1 MTSDDFARWLR
12 AQPSLTG
19 SAPALDTADLP
30 DDPDD
35 LFRAWIT
42 AAADAGV
49 PEPHAATLAT
59 ADADGLPDARTLI
72 LKDVSPRGWA
82 FASTRSSAKGAQLA
96 ANRAAALAFWWQP
109 IVWAV
114 RVRGSV
120 EEATAEESAADL
132 AAFPPRLAP
141 TSTRATGCCGGSDR
155 CTWSSGRA
163 RPTGGTRGSCSTA
176 SARRGRDAAP
186 PAKGRPRRRDRR
198 GSRPH
203 RAARAPCPSWSRDVS
218 ISANAGSSSYDFI
231 FATRKTMSA

>member
-59 ADADGLPDARTLI
+59 VDADSLPDARTLI
-72 LKDVSPRGWA
+72 LKDVSSRGWA

-109 IVWAV
+109 IVRAV

-132 AAFPPRLAP
+132 AAR
-141 TSTRATGCCGGSDR
+141 
-155 CTWSSGRA
+155 
-163 RPTGGTRGSCSTA
+163 
-176 SARRGRDAAP
+176 SA
-186 PAKGRPRRRDRR
+186 
-198 GSRPH
+198 
-203 RAARAPCPSWSRDVS
+203 AARADVDPGDWVLWRIRPVHVEFWQGS
-218 ISANAGSSSYDFI
+218 PDRRHARILFDRVGETWTRRGAAGER
-231 FATRKTMSA
+231 ATPPA

>member
-49 PEPHAATLAT
+49 PEPHAAMLAT
-59 ADADGLPDARTLI
+59 VDGDGLPDARTLI

-109 IVWAV
+109 IVRAV

-132 AAFPPRLAP
+132 AARSAAA
-141 TSTRATGCCGGSDR
+141 RADVDPGDWVLWRIRPVHVEFWQGSPDR
-155 CTWSSGRA
+155 RHARILFDRVGETW
-163 RPTGGTRGSCSTA
+163 T
-176 SARRGRDAAP
+176 RRGAAGEGAAP
-186 PAKGRPRRRDRR
+186 PA
-198 GSRPH
+198 
-203 RAARAPCPSWSRDVS
+203 
-218 ISANAGSSSYDFI
+218 
-231 FATRKTMSA
+231 

>member
-19 SAPALDTADLP
+19 SAPPLDLDAIP

-59 ADADGLPDARTLI
+59 VDADGLPDARTLI

-96 ANRAAALAFWWQP
+96 AAPVAALAFWWQP
-109 IVWAV
+109 IVRAV

-132 AAFPPRLAP
+132 AAR
-141 TSTRATGCCGGSDR
+141 
-155 CTWSSGRA
+155 
-163 RPTGGTRGSCSTA
+163 
-176 SARRGRDAAP
+176 SA
-186 PAKGRPRRRDRR
+186 
-198 GSRPH
+198 
-203 RAARAPCPSWSRDVS
+203 AARADVDPGDWALWRIRPVHVEFWQGS
-218 ISANAGSSSYDFI
+218 PDRRHARILYDRTGETWTRRGAAGEG
-231 FATRKTMSA
+231 ATSPV

>member
-59 ADADGLPDARTLI
+59 VDADSLPDARTLI
-72 LKDVSPRGWA
+72 LKDVSSRGWA

-109 IVWAV
+109 IVRAV

-132 AAFPPRLAP
+132 AAR
-141 TSTRATGCCGGSDR
+141 
-155 CTWSSGRA
+155 
-163 RPTGGTRGSCSTA
+163 
-176 SARRGRDAAP
+176 SA
-186 PAKGRPRRRDRR
+186 
-198 GSRPH
+198 
-203 RAARAPCPSWSRDVS
+203 AARADVDPGDWVLWRIRPVHVEFWQGS
-218 ISANAGSSSYDFI
+218 PDRRHARILFDRVGETWTRRGAAGEGR
-231 FATRKTMSA
+231 A